1 MDITNMKIYG
11 YASLRTGH
19 TKGELKENFKNT
31 KLYADYLDLVKT
43 MKNMFV
49 YVSDDAVTPTYALI
63 ENNMTFNP
71 DTSLQVDVI
80 TSSRD
85 GMFYKLDSI
94 IKQSEEQRFRPFNT
108 VLIINSLSAFGN
120 VASIKKYY
128 KLFRDKKIGV
138 LFPDY
143 TRESSLSEYSTFNI
157 NFEPRTKSEYDRAFN
172 LVDRLEDGDLPDSR
186 GRIGKDYSMAF
197 RVAFW
202 LYELFKIPEKT
213 AVAMSGYSKNGFHM
227 KADNYEQTQ
236 NYKKELEIFDKEY
249 NISTLIKRNRPVPDN
264 FDKLIHWFEKKGSLE
279 MACIHCKIPMIFP
292 VDYKRLV
299 LKAEGGRKELARC
312 TKLYDTDLINR
323 FDEWI
328 ASGNAPTDF
337 YNQCNDIL
345 SQLDEMK

>member
-1 MDITNMKIYG
+1 MDISNMKIYG

-19 TKGELKENFKNT
+19 TKHELIENFENT
-31 KLYADYLDLVKT
+31 KLYADYLDLVKS
-43 MKNMFV
+43 MKDMFV

-94 IKQSEEQRFRPFNT
+94 IKQSEEQKSRPFNT

-128 KLFRDKKIGV
+128 KIFRDKKIGV

-143 TRESSLSEYSTFNI
+143 TRESSLSEYSTFNFS
-157 NFEPRTKSEYDRAFN
+157 FEPRINSEYDRAFD

-186 GRIGKDYSMAF
+186 GRIGKDYSMSF
-197 RVAFW
+197 RVALW

-213 AVAMSGYSKNGFHM
+213 AVSMSGFSKNGFHM
-227 KADNYEQTQ
+227 KADNYEQTVY
-236 NYKKELEIFDKEY
+236 YKRELELFDKKY
-249 NISTLIKRNRPVPDN
+249 NISTLLKRNRPVPDN
-264 FDKLIHWFEKKGSLE
+264 FDKLIHWYEKKGSLE
-279 MACIHCKIPMIFP
+279 MACIHCKVPMVFP
-292 VDYKRLV
+292 IDYKRFL

-312 TKLYDTDLINR
+312 MKLYDTNLINR
-323 FDEWI
+323 FDEWV

-345 SQLDEMK
+345 QYLV